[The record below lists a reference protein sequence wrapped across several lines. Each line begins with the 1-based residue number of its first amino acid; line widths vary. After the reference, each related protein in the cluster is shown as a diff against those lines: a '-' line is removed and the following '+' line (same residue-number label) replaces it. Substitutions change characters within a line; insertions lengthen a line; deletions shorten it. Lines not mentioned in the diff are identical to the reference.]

1 MPHMLWGTT
10 GSNPIFYFHTGSET
24 RYFMKSTPIKATV
37 VDEVIKAFGI
47 HPAGRSTIR
56 ELVKI
61 VNDIEGITGE
71 EYIRME
77 MGVPGL
83 EPTFVGTEA
92 EMIALRKGV
101 ASKYPNIE
109 GIRPLKEEAARFIR
123 LFLDVKM
130 DPMHCV
136 PTVGSMMGA
145 MAAFMVVN
153 RSDHNRTG
161 TLFLD
166 PGFPVHKQQCLVLG
180 HSYGSFDLY
189 DYRGEKLMA
198 KMEEEIEKGQ
208 YSSILYSNPNNP
220 SWICL
225 NEEELDVIGQIS
237 ARYDLTVIEDL
248 AYFGMDFRK
257 DLSKPGIPPFQATV
271 ARYTDNY
278 LLLIS
283 SSKAFSYAGQ
293 RIGMMVI
300 APRLFERRYPDLKRY
315 YSSDKFGH
323 AMIYGALYALSAGA
337 SHTAQYALAAIF
349 KAVNDGTY
357 NYINEVRE
365 YGEKAVIMKTMF
377 QKYGFRIVYDMDL
390 DQPIADGF
398 YFTLS
403 YPGFEGSQLVEEL
416 LYYGISAISLEI
428 TGSTRTEGL
437 RACVS
442 QVRRDQFPVLEG
454 RLKQFRKDHPIP
466 E

>member
-1 MPHMLWGTT
+1 
-10 GSNPIFYFHTGSET
+10 
-24 RYFMKSTPIKATV
+24 MKPTPIEAEV
-37 VDEVIKAFGI
+37 VNEVIDAFGI
-47 HPAGRSTIR
+47 HPAGKATIR

-61 VNDIEGITGE
+61 VNDIEGITGKE
-71 EYIRME
+71 FIRME

-83 EPTFVGTEA
+83 DPTFVGTEA
-92 EMIALRKGV
+92 EMIALRSGV

-109 GIRPLKEEAARFIR
+109 GIKSLKEESSRFIK
-123 LFLDVKM
+123 LFLDV
-130 DPMHCV
+130 DVEPRHCV
-136 PTVGSMMGA
+136 PTVGSMMGG

-153 RSDHNRTG
+153 RSDQHRTG

-166 PGFPVHKQQCLVLG
+166 PGFPVQKQQCLVLG
-180 HSYGSFDLY
+180 HSFGSFDLY
-189 DYRGEKLMA
+189 DFRGGKLRA
-198 KMEEEIEKGQ
+198 KMEEEIKKGQ

-225 NEEELDVIGQIS
+225 NEEELEIIGDLS
-237 ARYDLTVIEDL
+237 MKYDLTVIEDL

-257 DLSKPGIPPFQATV
+257 DLSQPGIPPFQPTA
-271 ARYTDNY
+271 AKYTDNY
-278 LLLIS
+278 LILIS

-293 RIGMMVI
+293 RIGVMII
-300 APRLFERRYPDLKRY
+300 APGLFDRSYPDLRRY
-315 YSSDKFGH
+315 YTSDKFGH

-349 KAVNDGTY
+349 KAVNDGSY

-365 YGEKAVIMKTMF
+365 YGEKASIMKLLF
-377 QKYGFRIVYDMDL
+377 KKYGFRIVYDMDI
-390 DQPIADGF
+390 DEPIADGF

-403 YPGFEGSQLVEEL
+403 YPGLDGPQLVEEL
-416 LYYGISAISLEI
+416 LYYGISAISLGI
-428 TGSTRTEGL
+428 TGSSRTEGL

-442 QVRRDQFPVLEG
+442 QVRRDQFPVLEK
-454 RLKQFRKDHPIP
+454 RLIRFRENHPVP

>member
-1 MPHMLWGTT
+1 
-10 GSNPIFYFHTGSET
+10 
-24 RYFMKSTPIKATV
+24 MKPTPIKAEIV
-37 VDEVIKAFGI
+37 NEVIDAFGI

-61 VNDIEGITGE
+61 VNDIEQITGE
-71 EYIRME
+71 EFIRME

-83 EPTFVGTEA
+83 DPTFVGTEA

-123 LFLDVKM
+123 MFLDV
-130 DPMHCV
+130 DVEPTHCV
-136 PTVGSMMGA
+136 PTVGAMMGG

-153 RSDHNRTG
+153 RSDPERTG

-166 PGFPVHKQQCLVLG
+166 PGFPVQKQQCLVLG
-180 HSYGSFDLY
+180 HQYGSFDLY
-189 DYRGEKLMA
+189 DYRGDKLKA
-198 KMEEEIEKGQ
+198 KMEEEIKKGQ

-225 NEEELDVIGQIS
+225 NEEELKVIGDIS
-237 ARYDLTVIEDL
+237 MKYDVTVIEDL

-257 DLSKPGIPPFQATV
+257 DFSKPGIPPFQPTV

-278 LLLIS
+278 LLLVS

-293 RIGMMVI
+293 RIGMLII
-300 APRLFERRYPDLKRY
+300 APALFERRYEALKRY

-349 KAVNDGTY
+349 KAICDGSY
-357 NYINEVRE
+357 NYITEVRE
-365 YGEKAVIMKTMF
+365 YGKKAVIMKALF
-377 QKYGFRIVYDMDL
+377 LKYGFKIVYDMDL
-390 DQPIADGF
+390 DEPIADGF

-403 YPGFEGSQLVEEL
+403 YPGFEGPQLVEEL

-442 QVRRDQFPVLEG
+442 QVRRDQFEVLEE
-454 RLKQFRKDHPIP
+454 RLKMFRENHPIP

>member
-1 MPHMLWGTT
+1 LEIPNTV
-10 GSNPIFYFHTGSET
+10 
-24 RYFMKSTPIKATV
+24 FMKPTPIAVEV
-37 VDEVIKAFGI
+37 VNEVIDAFGI
-47 HPAGRSTIR
+47 RPAGKATIR

-71 EYIRME
+71 EFIRME

-83 EPTFVGTEA
+83 EPTFVGVEA
-92 EMIALRKGV
+92 EMIALRRGL
-101 ASKYPNIE
+101 ASVYPNIE
-109 GIRPLKEEAARFIR
+109 GIRSLKEETARFVK
-123 LFLDVKM
+123 LFLDV
-130 DPMHCV
+130 DVEPIHCV
-136 PTVGSMMGA
+136 PTVGSMMGG
-145 MAAFMVVN
+145 MASFMVVN
-153 RSDHNRTG
+153 RSDQDRTG

-166 PGFPVHKQQCLVLG
+166 PGFPVQKQQCLVLG
-180 HSYGSFDLY
+180 HSFGSFDLY
-189 DYRGEKLMA
+189 DYRGDKLEA

-225 NEEELDVIGQIS
+225 NDQELKVIGEIS
-237 ARYDLTVIEDL
+237 KKYDITVIEDL

-257 DLSKPGIPPFQATV
+257 DLSKPGIPPYQPTV
-271 ARYTDNY
+271 AKYTDNY
-278 LLLIS
+278 LLLVS

-300 APRLFERRYPDLKRY
+300 APALFIRKYPDLKRY
-315 YSSDKFGH
+315 YTSEKFGH

-337 SHTAQYALAAIF
+337 SHTAQHALSAIF
-349 KAVNDGTY
+349 KAVNNGSY
-357 NYINEVRE
+357 NFIAEVKE
-365 YGEKAVIMKTMF
+365 YGAKAGIMKTLF

-390 DQPIADGF
+390 DEPIADGF

-403 YPGFEGSQLVEEL
+403 YPGFEGPQLVEEL
-416 LYYGISAISLEI
+416 LYYGISAISLGI
-428 TGSTRTEGL
+428 TGSSRSEGL

-442 QVRRDQFPVLEG
+442 KVRRDQFDKLEE
-454 RLKQFRKDHPIP
+454 RLGCFSENHPIP

>member
-1 MPHMLWGTT
+1 
-10 GSNPIFYFHTGSET
+10 
-24 RYFMKSTPIKATV
+24 MKKTPISSEIV
-37 VDEVIKAFGI
+37 NEVIDAFGI
-47 HPAGRSTIR
+47 HPAGKATIR

-83 EPTFVGTEA
+83 DPTFVGIEA
-92 EMIALRKGV
+92 EMIALRQGV

-109 GIRPLKEEAARFIR
+109 GIRPLKEEAARF
-123 LFLDVKM
+123 VKM
-130 DPMHCV
+130 FMDVDVEPMHCV
-136 PTVGSMMGA
+136 PTVGSMMGS
-145 MAAFMVVN
+145 MASFMVVN
-153 RSDHNRTG
+153 RSDRKRTG

-166 PGFPVHKQQCLVLG
+166 PGFPVQKQQCLVLG
-180 HSYGSFDLY
+180 HQFGSFDLY
-189 DYRGEKLMA
+189 DFRGDKLRG

-225 NEEELDVIGQIS
+225 NEDELKIIGEIS
-237 ARYDLTVIEDL
+237 KKYDITVIEDL

-257 DLSKPGIPPFQATV
+257 DLSQPGLPPFQPSV
-271 ARYTDNY
+271 AKYTDNY
-278 LLLIS
+278 ILLIS

-293 RIGMMVI
+293 RIGMMI
-300 APRLFERRYPDLKRY
+300 ISPALYDRKYPDLKRY
-315 YSSDKFGH
+315 YSSERFGH
-323 AMIYGALYALSAGA
+323 SMIYGALYALSAGS

-349 KAVNDGTY
+349 KAVNNGTY
-357 NYINEVRE
+357 NYIKEVRE
-365 YGEKAVIMKTMF
+365 YGKKAKIMKAMF
-377 QKYGFRIVYDMDL
+377 QKHGFRIVYDKDMDE
-390 DQPIADGF
+390 PIADGF

-403 YPGFEGSQLVEEL
+403 YPGFDGFQLVEEL

-428 TGSTRTEGL
+428 TGSSRIEGL

-442 QVRRDQFPVLEG
+442 QVRREQFPVLEE
-454 RLKQFRKDHPIP
+454 RLKRFRENHPIP

>member
-1 MPHMLWGTT
+1 
-10 GSNPIFYFHTGSET
+10 
-24 RYFMKSTPIKATV
+24 MKPTPIPSEV
-37 VDEVIKAFGI
+37 VNEVIDAFGI
-47 HPAGRSTIR
+47 HPAGKATIR

-61 VNDIEGITGE
+61 VNDIEGITGQE
-71 EYIRME
+71 FIRME

-83 EPTFVGTEA
+83 DPTFVGTEA

-109 GIRPLKEEAARFIR
+109 GITPLKEEAARFVK
-123 LFLDVKM
+123 LFMDVEVE
-130 DPMHCV
+130 PMHCI
-136 PTVGSMMGA
+136 PTVGSMMGG
-145 MAAFMVVN
+145 MAAFLVVN
-153 RSDHNRTG
+153 RSDQKRTG

-166 PGFPVHKQQCLVLG
+166 PGFPVQKQQCLVLG
-180 HSYGSFDLY
+180 HTYGSFDLY
-189 DYRGEKLMA
+189 DYRGPKLRQ
-198 KMEEEIEKGQ
+198 KLEEEIPKGQ
-208 YSSILYSNPNNP
+208 YSSLLYSNPNNP

-225 NEEELDVIGQIS
+225 TEEELKIIGEIS
-237 ARYDLTVIEDL
+237 LKYDLTVIEDL

-257 DLSKPGIPPFQATV
+257 DLSTPGVAPFQATV

-293 RIGMMVI
+293 RIGMIVI
-300 APRLFERRYPDLKRY
+300 APALFDRKYPDLKRY
-315 YSSDKFGH
+315 YTSEKFGH

-337 SHTAQYALAAIF
+337 THTAQYALAAIF
-349 KAVNDGTY
+349 KAVNNGSY
-357 NYINEVRE
+357 NYISEVRE
-365 YGEKAVIMKTMF
+365 YGEKARIMKTLF
-377 QKYGFRIVYDMDL
+377 QKYGFKIVYDKDMDE
-390 DQPIADGF
+390 PIADGF

-403 YPGFEGSQLVEEL
+403 YPGFDGFQLVQEL

-428 TGSTRTEGL
+428 TGSSRKEGL

-442 QVRRDQFPVLEG
+442 QVRRDQFPVLEE
-454 RLKQFRKDHPIP
+454 RLKIFRENQSIP

>member
-1 MPHMLWGTT
+1 
-10 GSNPIFYFHTGSET
+10 
-24 RYFMKSTPIKATV
+24 MKSTPIPSEV
-37 VDEVIKAFGI
+37 VNEVIDAFGI
-47 HPAGRSTIR
+47 RPAGKATIR

-71 EYIRME
+71 EFIRME

-83 EPTFVGTEA
+83 DATFVGTEA
-92 EMIALRKGV
+92 EMIALRQGV

-109 GIRPLKEEAARFIR
+109 GIAPLKKEAAGFVKM
-123 LFLDVKM
+123 FLDVEVE
-130 DPMHCV
+130 PMHCV
-136 PTVGSMMGA
+136 PTVGSMMGS

-153 RSDHNRTG
+153 RSDNKRTG

-166 PGFPVHKQQCLVLG
+166 PGFPVQKQQCLVLG
-180 HSYGSFDLY
+180 HEFGSFDLY
-189 DYRGEKLMA
+189 DFRGQKLGP
-198 KMEEEIEKGQ
+198 KMEEEIEKGN

-225 NEEELDVIGQIS
+225 NEEELKIIGEIS
-237 ARYDLTVIEDL
+237 MKYNITIIEDL

-257 DLSKPGIPPFQATV
+257 DLSKPGVPPYQPTV
-271 ARYTDNY
+271 AKYTDNF

-293 RIGMMVI
+293 RIGMMI
-300 APRLFERRYPDLKRY
+300 MSPQLYERKYPDLRRY

-349 KAVNDGTY
+349 KSVNKGTY
-357 NYINEVRE
+357 NYIREVRE
-365 YGEKAVIMKTMF
+365 YGEKAGIMKTLF
-377 QKYGFRIVYDMDL
+377 QKYGFKIVYDLDL
-390 DQPIADGF
+390 DEPIADGF

-428 TGSTRTEGL
+428 TGSSRKEGL

-442 QVRRDQFPVLEG
+442 QVRRDQFPLLEE
-454 RLKQFRKDHPIP
+454 RLKSFSECHSIP
-466 E
+466 K

>member
-1 MPHMLWGTT
+1 
-10 GSNPIFYFHTGSET
+10 
-24 RYFMKSTPIKATV
+24 MKPTPIPAEVVNEV
-37 VDEVIKAFGI
+37 VDAFGI
-47 HPAGRSTIR
+47 HPAGRATIR

-61 VNDIEGITGE
+61 VNDIEGMTGE
-71 EYIRME
+71 EFIRME

-83 EPTFVGTEA
+83 DPTFVGTEA

-109 GIRPLKEEAARFIR
+109 GIKPLKEEAARFIK
-123 LFLDVKM
+123 LFLNIEVE
-130 DPMHCV
+130 PTHCV
-136 PTVGSMMGA
+136 PTVGSMMGG

-153 RSDHNRTG
+153 RSDHKRTG

-166 PGFPVHKQQCLVLG
+166 PGFPVQKQQCLVLG
-180 HSYGSFDLY
+180 HEFGSFDLY
-189 DYRGEKLMA
+189 DFRGDKLMA
-198 KMEEEIEKGQ
+198 KMEEEIEKGH

-225 NEEELDVIGQIS
+225 NEQELEVIGKVS
-237 ARYDLTVIEDL
+237 RKYDVTVIEDL

-257 DLSKPGIPPFQATV
+257 DLSSPGHPPYQPTV

-293 RIGMMVI
+293 RIGMLIM
-300 APRLFERRYPDLKRY
+300 APELYERRYPDLKRY
-315 YSSDKFGH
+315 YTSDKFGH

-349 KAVNDGTY
+349 KAVNDGSY
-357 NYINEVRE
+357 NYISEVRE
-365 YGEKAVIMKTMF
+365 YGEKARIMKEMF
-377 QKYGFRIVYDMDL
+377 QKHHFRIVYDMDL
-390 DQPIADGF
+390 DEPIADGF

-403 YPGFEGSQLVEEL
+403 YPGFQGPQLVEEL
-416 LYYGISAISLEI
+416 LYYGISAISLGI
-428 TGSTRTEGL
+428 TGSTREEGL

-442 QVRRDQFPVLEG
+442 QVRRDQFPVLEE
-454 RLKQFRKDHPIP
+454 RLKCFQENHPIP
-466 E
+466 K

>member
-1 MPHMLWGTT
+1 
-10 GSNPIFYFHTGSET
+10 
-24 RYFMKSTPIKATV
+24 MKQTPIKAEV
-37 VDEVIKAFGI
+37 VNEVIDAFGI
-47 HPAGRSTIR
+47 HPAGKSTIR

-61 VNDIEGITGE
+61 VNDIESLTGE
-71 EYIRME
+71 EFIRME

-83 EPTFVGTEA
+83 DPTFVGVEA
-92 EMIALRKGV
+92 EMIALRRGV

-109 GIRPLKEEAARFIR
+109 GIRPLKEEASRFIK
-123 LFLDVKM
+123 LFLNVDV

-136 PTVGSMMGA
+136 PTVGAMMGG

-153 RSDHNRTG
+153 RSDQSRTG

-166 PGFPVHKQQCLVLG
+166 PGFPVQKQQCLVLG
-180 HSYGSFDLY
+180 HQFGSFDLY
-189 DYRGEKLMA
+189 DFRGGKLKA

-225 NEEELDVIGQIS
+225 NEKELEIIGEIS
-237 ARYDLTVIEDL
+237 RKYDITVIEDL

-257 DLSKPGIPPFQATV
+257 DLSRPGIPPFQPSV
-271 ARYTDNY
+271 SKYTGNY

-293 RIGMMVI
+293 RIGMMII
-300 APRLFERRYPDLKRY
+300 APDLFIRRYPDLKRY
-315 YSSDKFGH
+315 YTSDKFGH

-349 KAVNDGTY
+349 KAINDGSY
-357 NYINEVRE
+357 NYISEVRE
-365 YGEKAVIMKTMF
+365 YGEKAAIMKAMF
-377 QKYGFRIVYDMDL
+377 KKYGFRIVYDMDL
-390 DQPIADGF
+390 DEPIADGF

-403 YPGFEGSQLVEEL
+403 YPGFEGSSLVEEL
-416 LYYGISAISLEI
+416 LYYGISAISLGI

-442 QVRRDQFPVLEG
+442 QVRRDQFPVLEE
-454 RLKQFRKDHPIP
+454 RLKRFRENHPVP

>member
-1 MPHMLWGTT
+1 
-10 GSNPIFYFHTGSET
+10 
-24 RYFMKSTPIKATV
+24 MKPTPIPTEV
-37 VDEVIKAFGI
+37 VNEVIDAFGI
-47 HPAGRSTIR
+47 HPAGRATIR

-71 EYIRME
+71 EFIRME

-83 EPTFVGTEA
+83 DPTFVGTEA

-109 GIRPLKEEAARFIR
+109 GIKPLKEESARFIK
-123 LFLDVKM
+123 LFLDV
-130 DPMHCV
+130 DVEPEHCI
-136 PTVGSMMGA
+136 PTVGSMMGG
-145 MAAFMVVN
+145 MAGFMVVN

-166 PGFPVHKQQCLVLG
+166 PGFPVQKQQCLVLG
-180 HSYGSFDLY
+180 HEYGSFDLY
-189 DYRGEKLMA
+189 DYRGKKLKA
-198 KMEEEIEKGQ
+198 KMEEEIKKGK

-225 NEEELDVIGQIS
+225 NDMELQVIGEIS
-237 ARYDLTVIEDL
+237 RKYDLTVIEDL

-257 DLSKPGIPPFQATV
+257 DLSKPGIPPFQPTA
-271 ARYTDNY
+271 AKYTDNY

-300 APRLFERRYPDLKRY
+300 SPTLFNRNYPDLKRY
-315 YSSDKFGH
+315 YTSEKFGH
-323 AMIYGALYALSAGA
+323 AMIYGALYSLSAGA
-337 SHTAQYALAAIF
+337 SHTAQHALAAIF

-365 YGEKAVIMKTMF
+365 YGEKAVIMKALF
-377 QKYGFRIVYDMDL
+377 LKYGFRIVYEKDL
-390 DQPIADGF
+390 DEPIADGF
-398 YFTLS
+398 FFTLS
-403 YPGFEGSQLVEEL
+403 YPGFEGPKLVEEL

-442 QVRRDQFPVLEG
+442 QVRREQFETLEE
-454 RLKQFRKDHPIP
+454 RLKRFHENHPIP

>member
-1 MPHMLWGTT
+1 
-10 GSNPIFYFHTGSET
+10 
-24 RYFMKSTPIKATV
+24 MKSTPIPSEV
-37 VDEVIKAFGI
+37 VNEVIDAFGI
-47 HPAGRSTIR
+47 HPAGRATIR

-61 VNDIEGITGE
+61 VNDIEGITGTE
-71 EYIRME
+71 FIRME

-83 EPTFVGTEA
+83 DPTFVGVEA

-109 GIRPLKEEAARFIR
+109 GIKPLKEEAARFIR
-123 LFLDVKM
+123 LFLDIEV
-130 DPMHCV
+130 DPVHCV
-136 PTVGSMMGA
+136 PSVGSMMGG

-153 RSDHNRTG
+153 RSDRERTG

-166 PGFPVHKQQCLVLG
+166 PGFPVQKQQCLVLG
-180 HSYGSFDLY
+180 HEYGSFDLY
-189 DYRGEKLMA
+189 DFRGDKLRG
-198 KMEEEIEKGQ
+198 KMEEEIEKGH

-225 NEEELDVIGQIS
+225 NEQELEVIGEIS
-237 ARYDLTVIEDL
+237 RKYDVTVIEDL

-257 DLSKPGIPPFQATV
+257 DLSRPGKPPYQPTV
-271 ARYTDNY
+271 ARYTDNF

-293 RIGMMVI
+293 RIGMMI
-300 APRLFERRYPDLKRY
+300 MAPALYERRYPDLKRY
-315 YSSDKFGH
+315 YTSDKFGH
-323 AMIYGALYALSAGA
+323 AMVYGALYSLSAGA

-357 NYINEVRE
+357 DYISEVRE
-365 YGEKAVIMKTMF
+365 YGEKARIMKTLF
-377 QKYGFRIVYDMDL
+377 QQYGFKIVYDMDL
-390 DQPIADGF
+390 DEPIADGF

-403 YPGFEGSQLVEEL
+403 YPGFQGPQLVQEL
-416 LYYGISAISLEI
+416 LYYGISAISLGI
-428 TGSTRTEGL
+428 TGSTRLEGL

-442 QVRRDQFPVLEG
+442 QVRRDQFAQLEE
-454 RLKQFRKDHPIP
+454 RLKCFHADHPIP
-466 E
+466 K

>member
-1 MPHMLWGTT
+1 M
-10 GSNPIFYFHTGSET
+10 N
-24 RYFMKSTPIKATV
+24 STPIPAETV
-37 VDEVIKAFGI
+37 NDVIDAFGI
-47 HPAGRSTIR
+47 HPAGKASIR

-61 VNDIEGITGE
+61 VNDIEDITGQ

-83 EPTFVGTEA
+83 DPTFVGTEA
-92 EMIALRKGV
+92 EMIALRQGV

-109 GIRPLKEEAARFIR
+109 GIAPLKTEAARFVK
-123 LFLDVKM
+123 LFMDV
-130 DPMHCV
+130 DVQPMHCV
-136 PTVGSMMGA
+136 PTVGSMMGG
-145 MAAFMVVN
+145 MASFMVVN
-153 RSDHNRTG
+153 RSNQNRTG

-166 PGFPVHKQQCLVLG
+166 PGFPVQKQQCLVLG
-180 HSYGSFDLY
+180 HKFGSFDLY
-189 DYRGEKLMA
+189 DYRGDKLA
-198 KMEEEIEKGQ
+198 KKMTEEIEKGH

-225 NEEELDVIGQIS
+225 DDEELRIIGKIS
-237 ARYDLTVIEDL
+237 RKYNVTVIEDL

-257 DLSKPGIPPFQATV
+257 DLSQPGLPPFQPSV
-271 ARYTDNY
+271 AKYTDNY

-293 RIGMMVI
+293 RIGMMII
-300 APRLFERRYPDLKRY
+300 APDLYDRKYPDLKRY

-349 KAVNDGTY
+349 KAVNNGSY
-357 NYINEVRE
+357 NYIQEVRE
-365 YGEKAVIMKTMF
+365 YGKKAVIMKALF
-377 QKYGFRIVYDMDL
+377 QKYGFRIVYNMDQ
-390 DQPIADGF
+390 DEPIADGF

-403 YPGFEGSQLVEEL
+403 YPGFEGPQLVEKL
-416 LYYGISAISLEI
+416 LYYGISAISLGT

-442 QVRRDQFPVLEG
+442 QVRREQFQSLEE
-454 RLKQFRKDHPIP
+454 RLVQFNLDHPIP

>member
-1 MPHMLWGTT
+1 MNRARKIMD
-10 GSNPIFYFHTGSET
+10 I
-24 RYFMKSTPIKATV
+24 KDTPIPSEV
-37 VDEVIKAFGI
+37 VNEVIDAFGI
-47 HPAGRSTIR
+47 HPAGKASIR

-61 VNDIEGITGE
+61 VNDIEKITGE
-71 EYIRME
+71 EFIRME

-83 EPTFVGTEA
+83 DPTFVGIEA

-109 GIRPLKEEAARFIR
+109 GIEPLKEEAARFVK
-123 LFLDVKM
+123 LFLDV
-130 DPMHCV
+130 DVEPMNCV
-136 PTVGSMMGA
+136 PTVGSMMGG
-145 MAAFMVVN
+145 MASFMVVN
-153 RSDHNRTG
+153 RSDKNRTG

-166 PGFPVHKQQCLVLG
+166 PGFPVQKQQCLVLG
-180 HSYGSFDLY
+180 HQFGSFDLY
-189 DYRGEKLMA
+189 DFRGEKLLQ
-198 KMEEEIEKGQ
+198 KMEEEIVKGQ

-225 NEEELDVIGQIS
+225 NDEELKIIGEIS
-237 ARYDLTVIEDL
+237 KKYDITIIEDL

-257 DLSKPGIPPFQATV
+257 DFSKPGKAPFQPTV
-271 ARYTDNY
+271 AKYTDNY

-293 RIGMMVI
+293 RIGVMI
-300 APRLFERRYPDLKRY
+300 ISPGLYNRKYPDLRRY
-315 YSSDKFGH
+315 YSSEKFGH

-349 KAVNDGTY
+349 KAVNDGSY
-357 NYINEVRE
+357 NYIKEVRE
-365 YGEKAVIMKTMF
+365 YGKKASIMKALF

-390 DQPIADGF
+390 DEPIADGF
-398 YFTLS
+398 YFTIS
-403 YPGFEGSQLVEEL
+403 YPGFDGSELVEEL
-416 LYYGISAISLEI
+416 LHYGISAISLEV
-428 TGSTRTEGL
+428 TGSSRTEGL

-442 QVRRDQFPVLEG
+442 QVRRDQFPVLEE
-454 RLKQFRKDHPIP
+454 RLKRFSEHHSIP